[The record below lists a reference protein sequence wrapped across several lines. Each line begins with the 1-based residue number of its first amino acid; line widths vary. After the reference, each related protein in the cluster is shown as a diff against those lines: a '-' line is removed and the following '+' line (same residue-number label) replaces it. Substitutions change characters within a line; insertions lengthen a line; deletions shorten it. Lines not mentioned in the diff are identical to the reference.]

1 VIGPIVPPNAIGP
14 THFIKPE
21 SFKSLVIT
29 SFDSKWGVCG
39 ERVSGRSV
47 LPPDE
52 LIWLTLNSLL
62 SLSLHCKRWTKIQC

>member
-14 THFIKPE
+14 THLSKPE
-21 SFKSLVIT
+21 GFKFFGSLFAL
-29 SFDSKWGVCG
+29 SCG
-39 ERVSGRSV
+39 RCFERVSGRSV

-62 SLSLHCKRWTKIQC
+62 SLSLLCKRWN